1 MSQQP
6 SGKIGKYEIK
16 SVLGKG
22 AMGVVYRALDPD
34 IGREVAIKTMSG
46 EFLND
51 KELRIRFLR
60 EAQSAGRLQH
70 PNIVTVFELFEEEG
84 TAYLVMELLE
94 GASLYS
100 LIKNKRPLD
109 ISEKLSVLQQIAGG
123 LHHAHENGIVHRDIK
138 PSNVFVSRDG
148 VVKVLDFGVAKIGE
162 GELTK
167 AGTVFGTVEYMAPEQ
182 VRGQPVDARAD
193 IFSVGVV
200 AYELLA
206 GRNPF
211 RGDTLATS
219 VFKILS
225 DDPGSPAAEADDIPE
240 GIEHAVLRALA
251 KKPDLRFQTLADM
264 AVAIGLTAKK
274 SNIELRPPQLSTQ
287 EVETAK
293 TSGTAH
299 SEGPQVSQWS
309 NVAAAAGQLEGIFK
323 KGIDCLSS
331 GNYQDCVDRMSE
343 VLDAVPVHSMA
354 LHYLSQSEEKLRQE
368 RLPPEQHREAAAAL
382 AEMRTAH
389 REGEAKRVIE
399 AANKLLA
406 IDPESLEAR
415 WYRRNAETRLVPSRT
430 RDGSVM
436 SSRKQPSSFTT
447 PPELNPTLIVPAAA
461 LGTHQG
467 RSNGIWILG
476 GVGILFLSLIALVWT
491 FSGNLD
497 FQNET
502 EANSSKVRVSPFDDS
517 ENDVVIQVPQKKA
530 TAPSAPPPGR
540 DANAVRR
547 QRRSVPTLP
556 PSINNVFPNE
566 LPTGEKVAVQ
576 IFGNNFAPRA
586 SLVTD
591 GAPAEVEIISSRAVS
606 PTLMEATL
614 RLTGEATG
622 KEFSLTAMNPNGEQ
636 SLSVSFRVISP

>member
-1 MSQQP
+1 MSQHP

-94 GASLYS
+94 GAPLYS
-100 LIKNKRPLD
+100 LIKHKRPLD
-109 ISEKLSVLQQIAGG
+109 ISEKLSILQQIAAG

-240 GIEHAVLRALA
+240 GIERAVLRALA
-251 KKPDLRFQTLADM
+251 KKPDHRFQTLADV
-264 AVAIGLTAKK
+264 AVAIGLTAKE
-274 SNIELRPPQLSTQ
+274 SNIELRPPRLSTE

-293 TSGTAH
+293 ASGTAH

-323 KGIDCLSS
+323 KGIDCLSA
-331 GNYQDCVDRMSE
+331 GNFQECVDRMSE

-354 LHYLSQSEEKLRQE
+354 LHYLSQSEEKIRQQ
-368 RLPPEQHREAAAAL
+368 RLSPEKHQEAAEAL

-415 WYRRNAETRLVPSRT
+415 WYRRNAETRMVPSRT

-461 LGTHQG
+461 LGASQS
-467 RSNGIWILG
+467 RSYGIWILG

-491 FSGNLD
+491 FNGNLD
-497 FQNET
+497 FQVEAET
-502 EANSSKVRVSPFDDS
+502 NSKVRVSPFDDL
-517 ENDVVIQVPQKKA
+517 ENDVVIQVPQKK
-530 TAPSAPPPGR
+530 APPPGR

-547 QRRSVPTLP
+547 QRQSAPTLP
-556 PSINNVFPNE
+556 PSINNMFPNE
-566 LPTGEKVAVQ
+566 LPTGGEIAIQV
-576 IFGNNFAPRA
+576 FGSNFAPGA
-586 SLVTD
+586 SLLTD
-591 GAPAEVEIISSRAVS
+591 GAPGEVEIISARAMS

-614 RLTGEATG
+614 GLTGEATG

-636 SLSVSFRVISP
+636 SLPISFRVISP

>member
-1 MSQQP
+1 MSQLQ
-6 SGKIGKYEIK
+6 SRKIGKYEIK

-22 AMGVVYRALDPD
+22 AMGVVYRAVDPD
-34 IGREVAIKTMSG
+34 IGRQVAIKTMSG

-51 KELRIRFLR
+51 EELRIRFLR

-100 LIKNKRPLD
+100 LLKQKRPLD
-109 ISEKLSVLQQIAGG
+109 ISEKLSIIQQIAGG
-123 LHHAHENGIVHRDIK
+123 LQHAHEHGIVHRDIK
-138 PSNVFVSRDG
+138 PSNVFVTRDG
-148 VVKVLDFGVAKIGE
+148 VVKVLDFGVAKVGE

-200 AYELLA
+200 AYEILA

-225 DDPGSPAAEADDIPE
+225 DDPGSPASEADDIPE
-240 GIEHAVLRALA
+240 GIERAVLRALA
-251 KKPDLRFQTLADM
+251 KKPDMRFQTLADV
-264 AVAIGLTAKK
+264 AAAIGVTAKE
-274 SNIELRPPQLSTQ
+274 SSIELRPPQLSTQ

-293 TSGTAH
+293 ASGTAH

-309 NVAAAAGQLEGIFK
+309 NVAAAAGQLEGIFR

-331 GNYQDCVDRMSE
+331 GDFQGCVDRMSE

-354 LHYLSQSEEKLRQE
+354 LHYLSQSEQRLRQE
-368 RLPPEQHREAAAAL
+368 RLDPERHREAAGRL

-399 AANKLLA
+399 SANKLLA
-406 IDPESLEAR
+406 IDSESLEAR

-430 RDGSVM
+430 RDGSVV
-436 SSRKQPSSFTT
+436 SSRKRPSSFST
-447 PPELNPTLIVPAAA
+447 PPELSPTLVVPAAA
-461 LGTHQG
+461 LGTAQG
-467 RSNGIWILG
+467 GSHGIWILA
-476 GVGILFLSLIALVWT
+476 GVGILFLALIALVWT

-497 FQNET
+497 IQDET
-502 EANSSKVRVSPFDDS
+502 EAPPSKVRVSPFDDI
-517 ENDVVIQVPQKKA
+517 ENDVVLYLPQQN
-530 TAPSAPPPGR
+530 APAPARTPPVR
-540 DANAVRR
+540 NANSRTQR
-547 QRRSVPTLP
+547 QAAPTSP
-556 PSINNVFPNE
+556 PSVNSVFPNE
-566 LPTGEKVAVQ
+566 LTPGDEITVRV
-576 IFGNNFAPRA
+576 FGSNFAPDA
-586 SLVTD
+586 SLLTD
-591 GAPAEVEIISSRAVS
+591 GAASEVEVLSARAVS
-606 PTLMEATL
+606 ATLIEATL
-614 RLTGEATG
+614 RLTFEATG

-636 SLSVSFRVISP
+636 SLPVSIHVISP